1 LLKRPD
7 LDTGCGVA
15 ISAIQDALRETIQR
29 ADEAIS
35 VPAGFNLT
43 LVITRTNTTDNTG
56 VKNWTVSYT
65 GRSAGEWVT
74 TYGFTFLTD
83 FPWGSS
89 NESFLAAETATQG
102 RYVIE
107 QNSTRERLRF
117 VPTIFYTWHPAA
129 GNISPG
135 LSLGFSGGLG
145 FDLSNPV
152 VALGPT
158 LVYRRNLSL
167 HIGVAAARVD
177 QLLGRYTVGEII
189 TTNLTPEQLRESNYR
204 LNPFVS
210 LSFNFATSPFSSED
224 EKEDNQ
230 EEKQPEES
238 GGEAEDGEA
247 AP

>member
-1 LLKRPD
+1 M
-7 LDTGCGVA
+7 
-15 ISAIQDALRETIQR
+15 
-29 ADEAIS
+29 
-35 VPAGFNLT
+35 
-43 LVITRTNTTDNTG
+43 
-56 VKNWTVSYT
+56 
-65 GRSAGEWVT
+65 
-74 TYGFTFLTD
+74 
-83 FPWGSS
+83 
-89 NESFLAAETATQG
+89 
-102 RYVIE
+102 
-107 QNSTRERLRF
+107 
-117 VPTIFYTWHPAA
+117 
-129 GNISPG
+129 
-135 LSLGFSGGLG
+135 
-145 FDLSNPV
+145 

-177 QLLGRYTVGEII
+177 QLLGRYTVGETI